1 VARLKNPVLDTSV
14 VVLVAAVVLGERV
27 LFPLLKAA
35 VAMLESLVTSLEAT
49 SSPLPQLEVPTKEFE
64 LVEAIQP
71 AEVKEAIATR

>member
-1 VARLKNPVLDTSV
+1 MARLKNPVLDTSI

-35 VAMLESLVTSLEAT
+35 VAMLESLVMSLEAT
-49 SSPLPQLEVPTKEFE
+49 SSPLPQLEVPTKDFE

-71 AEVKEAIATR
+71 VEVKEAIATR

>member
-1 VARLKNPVLDTSV
+1 MARLRNPVLDTSV
-14 VVLVAAVVLGERV
+14 VVLVVAVVLGERV

-49 SSPLPQLEVPTKEFE
+49 SSPLPQLEVPTREFE

-71 AEVKEAIATR
+71 VEVKEAIATR

>member
-1 VARLKNPVLDTSV
+1 MARLKNPVLDTSV
-14 VVLVAAVVLGERV
+14 VVLVTAVVLGERV

-35 VAMLESLVTSLEAT
+35 IAMLESLVTSLEAT

-71 AEVKEAIATR
+71 VEVKEAIATR

>member
-1 VARLKNPVLDTSV
+1 MASLKNPVLDTSV

-49 SSPLPQLEVPTKEFE
+49 SSPLPQLEVSTKEYE
-64 LVEAIQP
+64 LVEAIQSV
-71 AEVKEAIATR
+71 EVKEAIATR

>member
-1 VARLKNPVLDTSV
+1 MARLKNPVLDTSIV
-14 VVLVAAVVLGERV
+14 VFVAAVVLGERV

-35 VAMLESLVTSLEAT
+35 VAILESLVMSLEAT

-71 AEVKEAIATR
+71 VEVKEAIATR

>member
-1 VARLKNPVLDTSV
+1 VASLKNPILDTSV

-49 SSPLPQLEVPTKEFE
+49 SSPLPQLEVSTKEYE
-64 LVEAIQP
+64 LVEAIQSV
-71 AEVKEAIATR
+71 EVKEAIATR

>member
-1 VARLKNPVLDTSV
+1 MARLKNHVLDTSV

-49 SSPLPQLEVPTKEFE
+49 SSPMPQLEVPTKEFE

>member
-1 VARLKNPVLDTSV
+1 MARLKNPVLDTSV
-14 VVLVAAVVLGERV
+14 VVLVTAVVLGERV

-35 VAMLESLVTSLEAT
+35 IAMLESLVTSLDAT

-71 AEVKEAIATR
+71 VEVKEAIATR

>member
-64 LVEAIQP
+64 LVEAIQS

>member
-49 SSPLPQLEVPTKEFE
+49 SSPLPQLEVSTKEYE

-71 AEVKEAIATR
+71 VEVKEAIATR

>member
-1 VARLKNPVLDTSV
+1 MARLKNSVLDASV
-14 VVLVAAVVLGERV
+14 VILVATVVLGERV

-49 SSPLPQLEVPTKEFE
+49 SSPLPQLEVPSKEFE

>member
-1 VARLKNPVLDTSV
+1 MARLKNPVLDTSV

-64 LVEAIQP
+64 LVEAIQS

>member
-1 VARLKNPVLDTSV
+1 MSRLKNPVLDTSV

-64 LVEAIQP
+64 LVEAIQS

>member
-1 VARLKNPVLDTSV
+1 MARLKNPVLDTSV

-49 SSPLPQLEVPTKEFE
+49 SSPLPQLVVSKKEFE
-64 LVEAIQP
+64 LVEVIQP
-71 AEVKEAIATR
+71 VEVKEAIATR

>member
-1 VARLKNPVLDTSV
+1 MARLKNPVLDTSV

-49 SSPLPQLEVPTKEFE
+49 SSPLPQLEVQTKEFE

>member
-1 VARLKNPVLDTSV
+1 MARLKNPVLDTSV

-49 SSPLPQLEVPTKEFE
+49 SSPLPQLEVSTKEYE

-71 AEVKEAIATR
+71 VEVKEAIATR

>member
-1 VARLKNPVLDTSV
+1 MARLKNPVLDTSA

-49 SSPLPQLEVPTKEFE
+49 SSPLPQLEVPSKEFE

>member
-1 VARLKNPVLDTSV
+1 MARLKNPVLDTSV

-49 SSPLPQLEVPTKEFE
+49 SSPLPQLEVSTKEFE

-71 AEVKEAIATR
+71 VEVKEAIATR

>member
-1 VARLKNPVLDTSV
+1 MARLKNPVLDTSV

-49 SSPLPQLEVPTKEFE
+49 SSPMPQLEVPTKEFE

>member
-1 VARLKNPVLDTSV
+1 MARLKNPVLDTSV

-35 VAMLESLVTSLEAT
+35 VAMLESRVTSLEAT
-49 SSPLPQLEVPTKEFE
+49 TSPLPQLEVPSKEFE

>member
-1 VARLKNPVLDTSV
+1 MARLKNSVLDASI
-14 VVLVAAVVLGERV
+14 VVLVATVVLGERV

-49 SSPLPQLEVPTKEFE
+49 SSPLPQLEVPMKEFE

-71 AEVKEAIATR
+71 VEVKEAIAIR

>member
-1 VARLKNPVLDTSV
+1 MARLKNPVLDTSV
-14 VVLVAAVVLGERV
+14 VVLVTAVVLGERV

-71 AEVKEAIATR
+71 VEVKEAIATR

>member
-1 VARLKNPVLDTSV
+1 MARLKNPMLDTCV
-14 VVLVAAVVLGERV
+14 VVLVTAVVLGERV

>member
-1 VARLKNPVLDTSV
+1 MARLKNPVLDTSV
-14 VVLVAAVVLGERV
+14 VVLVASVVLGERV

-49 SSPLPQLEVPTKEFE
+49 SSPLPQLEVPSKEFE

>member
-1 VARLKNPVLDTSV
+1 MARLKNPVLDTSV

-49 SSPLPQLEVPTKEFE
+49 SPPLPQLEVSTKEYE

-71 AEVKEAIATR
+71 VEVKEAIATR

>member
-1 VARLKNPVLDTSV
+1 MARLKNPVLDTSI

-49 SSPLPQLEVPTKEFE
+49 SSPLPQLEVPSKEFE

-71 AEVKEAIATR
+71 ADVKEAIATR

>member
-1 VARLKNPVLDTSV
+1 MARLKNPVLDTSV

>member
-1 VARLKNPVLDTSV
+1 MARLKNPVLDTSV
-14 VVLVAAVVLGERV
+14 FVLVAAVVLGERV
-27 LFPLLKAA
+27 LLPLLKVA

-71 AEVKEAIATR
+71 VEVKEAIATS

>member
-1 VARLKNPVLDTSV
+1 MARLKNPVLDTSV

-49 SSPLPQLEVPTKEFE
+49 SSPLPQLEVPSKEFE